1 MNSRRVTLPLCEYLA
16 HGHQPTTVIYCLPT
30 NHDEESTETIPA
42 LGSVFQ
48 TINTCPN
55 QRKLQDHK
63 PNSIFLEE
71 KNRTIIQE
79 ALGWDGWM
87 PSSTQ
92 WTWDIHWKDWCWSS
106 NTLVTWYKEL
116 THWKRLWKSFP
127 PLGKIEG
134 RRRRRWERRRW
145 LDGIIDSLDMSLSN
159 LQRQWRT
166 GKAGMLQFMGS
177 QRVRRDWVTEQQRCP
192 KSSISSV
199 ELGLVPLIV
208 GASAQY
214 PPDSYTETPGC
225 SGVPLQTLA
234 CLCTPQQSNSS
245 WPAVRTGHPSSSS
258 IHSPPPSLLS
268 SGFRS
273 TL

>member
-1 MNSRRVTLPLCEYLA
+1 MTRSLAECLA
-16 HGHQPTTVIYCLPT
+16 HGHQSTTVIYCLPA
-30 NHDEESTETIPA
+30 NQDEESIETIPA

-55 QRKLQDHK
+55 PSKLQDHK
-63 PNSIFLEE
+63 PNSVFLEE
-71 KNRTIIQE
+71 KSSTVIEE

-92 WTWDIHWKDWCWSS
+92 WTWDIHCKDWCWSS
-106 NTLVTWYKEL
+106 NTLVTWYEEL
-116 THWKRLWKSFP
+116 THWKILWKSFP
-127 PLGKIEG
+127 PLGKTEG
-134 RRRRRWERRRW
+134 RSRWWERRRW
-145 LDGIIDSLDMSLSN
+145 WDGIINSMDMSLSN

-166 GKAGMLQFMGS
+166 GMAGMLQSMGP
-177 QRVRRDWVTEQQRCP
+177 QRIRRDWATEQQRCP

-199 ELGLVPLIV
+199 ESGLVPLILE
-208 GASAQY
+208 ASAQY
-214 PPDSYTETPGC
+214 PPGSYTETQGCPGI
-225 SGVPLQTLA
+225 PLQTLP
-234 CLCTPQQSNSS
+234 CLRTHQQSNSS